1 MSLSKQIR
9 SGQQILLL
17 ISLVVGCVLLS
28 SCSKKPQKVYRV
40 GILCSFEPFINIAD
54 GFKAKMAELGYIE
67 GKNIVFDLQ
76 TAHMDSKGEEKV
88 IRKFVE
94 DKVDLIFT
102 FPTEGSIVAKQVTK
116 GTNIPVVFAMAGIE
130 GNNLIDSVSKPGGN
144 ITGVRYPGPD
154 LVVKRFEFLR
164 ELAPQVKR
172 LYIPYNPNYP
182 TCLPSL
188 IALRPVAS
196 SLGIMLVEDPVTNIE
211 ELRTVLKKRAKSDD
225 ISMDAIQILPESLT
239 QSPDGWAMISKF
251 AKEHKLPLVGSVL
264 SSADN
269 GGIVSYCV
277 DFFEVGQQAAPIADK
292 IFKGTPA
299 GSIMVVTPPPRL
311 RFNYKVIKELGLE
324 VSEGLLSRADEIIR

>member
-1 MSLSKQIR
+1 MSSSKQI
-9 SGQQILLL
+9 SFGWQILLL

-28 SCSKKPQKVYRV
+28 GCGKKTQKVYRV

-54 GFKAKMAELGYIE
+54 GFKAKMTDLGYIE
-67 GKNIVFDLQ
+67 GKNIVYDLQ
-76 TAHMDSKGEEKV
+76 IAHMDPEKE
-88 IRKFVE
+88 RRAAKKFVE
-94 DKVDLIFT
+94 DKVDLIFA
-102 FPTEGSIVAKQVTK
+102 FSTEASITAKSATRR
-116 GTNIPVVFAMAGIE
+116 TDIPVVFAMAGIE
-130 GNNLIDSVSKPGGN
+130 GNNLIDSVSEPGGN

-196 SLGIMLVEDPVTNIE
+196 SLGIMLVEDPVANIE
-211 ELRTVLKKRAKSDD
+211 ELRTALEKQAKSAD
-225 ISMDAIQILPESLT
+225 ISIDAIQILPENLT

-251 AKEHKLPLVGSVL
+251 AKEHKLPLVGSAL

-269 GGIVSYCV
+269 GGIFSYCV

-292 IFKGTPA
+292 ILKGTPA
-299 GSIMVVTPPPRL
+299 GSIMVVTPPTHLRL
-311 RFNYKVIKELGLE
+311 NYKVIKELELE
-324 VSEGLLSRADEIIR
+324 VSECLLSKADEIIR